1 MTGIR
6 FCNRHFIILNGWVF
20 FNHYLVFL
28 KEFSNYFYF
37 TLIWILDVS
46 LSIYKIHTTLFLF
59 SDNKLIQMRT
69 GIQMSDISGKS
80 WKTISA
86 RAPFQCGGGRYR
98 SISESSRK
106 TRHSS
111 DSSSFTCSS
120 SCDKTDTVSTSSEM
134 NPMETGSS
142 KTQQTLSEET
152 KGKKEKNF
160 SCKKKILWLYL
171 T

>member
-1 MTGIR
+1 MNLYG
-6 FCNRHFIILNGWVF
+6 
-20 FNHYLVFL
+20 
-28 KEFSNYFYF
+28 
-37 TLIWILDVS
+37 S
-46 LSIYKIHTTLFLF
+46 LSIYYIHNTLFLF

-134 NPMETGSS
+134 NPMETGSN
-142 KTQQTLSEET
+142 KTQQPLSEET

-160 SCKKKILWLYL
+160 SCQRKILCLYL
-171 T
+171 TYFLLFYSVCC